1 MIPRK
6 AIRRLA
12 PRLRLP
18 WTLDRSSTWALT
30 RTNSRRAY
38 DALYGS
44 PELLEQYLDPSRLVF
59 YDEVAA
65 ACAEL
70 RPASTVDLG
79 CGSGHLLRALLDRL
93 PEARALGVDHASS
106 GIDVARK
113 LVPEARFMVGD
124 LYRLNPPERFELV
137 LCTEVLE
144 HLTRPREGLERIVE
158 WRAEGG
164 RVAITVPD
172 GAWDAFEG
180 HANFWSE
187 DELRDFLA
195 PHGLESIARIDE
207 GRTLFAV
214 LAPRP

>member
-1 MIPRK
+1 LIARK
-6 AIRRLA
+6 AIQ
-12 PRLRLP
+12 RLRRR
-18 WTLDRSSTWALT
+18 WTLDRSSSSALT

-44 PELLEQYLDPSRLVF
+44 RQLLDEYLVPSRLAF

-93 PEARALGVDHASS
+93 PEVRALGVDHAAS
-106 GIDVARK
+106 GIDVARE
-113 LVPEARFMVGD
+113 LVPEARFVVGD
-124 LYRLNPPERFELV
+124 LYRISPPERFELV

-158 WRAEGG
+158 WCAGGG

-180 HANFWSE
+180 HANFWPE
-187 DELRDFLA
+187 DDLRDFLA
-195 PHGLESIARIDE
+195 PHGLESITRIDE

>member
-1 MIPRK
+1 MIARK
-6 AIRRLA
+6 AIG
-12 PRLRLP
+12 RLRRR
-18 WTLDRSSTWALT
+18 WTLDRSSSSALT

-44 PELLEQYLDPSRLVF
+44 RELLDEYLVPSRLAF

-79 CGSGHLLRALLDRL
+79 CGTGHLLRALLDRL
-93 PEARALGVDHASS
+93 PQVRVLGVDHAAS
-106 GIDVARK
+106 GIDVARE

-158 WRAEGG
+158 WCAEGG

-172 GAWDAFEG
+172 GAIDAFEG
-180 HANFWSE
+180 HENFWSE

-195 PHGLESIARIDE
+195 EFRLESITRIAA
-207 GRTLFAV
+207 GSTFLALV
-214 LAPRP
+214 APRS

>member
-1 MIPRK
+1 LIARK
-6 AIRRLA
+6 AIG
-12 PRLRLP
+12 RLRRRRA
-18 WTLDRSSTWALT
+18 LDRSSSSALT

-38 DALYGS
+38 DDLDGS
-44 PELLEQYLDPSRLVF
+44 RELLDEYLVPSRLAF

-65 ACAEL
+65 ACVEL

-79 CGSGHLLRALLDRL
+79 CGTGHLLRALLDRL
-93 PEARALGVDHASS
+93 PQARVLGVDHAAS
-106 GIDVARK
+106 GIDVARE

-124 LYRLNPPERFELV
+124 LYRLNPPEQFDLV
-137 LCTEVLE
+137 LSTEVLE
-144 HLTRPREGLERIVE
+144 HLTRPREGVERMLE
-158 WRAEGG
+158 WCAEGG

-180 HANFWSE
+180 HVNFWSE
-187 DELRDFLA
+187 DDLRDFLA
-195 PHGLESIARIDE
+195 PHGLESITRIDA

>member
-1 MIPRK
+1 LIARR
-6 AIRRLA
+6 AIQ
-12 PRLRLP
+12 RLRRR
-18 WTLDRSSTWALT
+18 WTLDRSSSSSLT

-44 PELLEQYLDPSRLVF
+44 RELLDEYLAPSRLAF

-93 PEARALGVDHASS
+93 PEARALGVDHAAS
-106 GIDVARK
+106 GIDVARE
-113 LVPEARFMVGD
+113 LVPEARFIVGD
-124 LYRLNPPERFELV
+124 LYRLSPPERFDLV
-137 LCTEVLE
+137 LSTEVLE
-144 HLTRPREGLERIVE
+144 HLTRPREGVERMLE
-158 WRAEGG
+158 WCAEGG

-180 HANFWSE
+180 HVNFWSE
-187 DELRDFLA
+187 DALRDFLA
-195 PHGLESIARIDE
+195 PHGLESITRIDA

>member
-1 MIPRK
+1 LIARN
-6 AIRRLA
+6 AIG
-12 PRLRLP
+12 RLRRR
-18 WTLDRSSTWALT
+18 WTLDRSSSSALT

-44 PELLEQYLDPSRLVF
+44 RALLDEYLDPSRLAF

-79 CGSGHLLRALLDRL
+79 CGSGHLLRALLHRL
-93 PEARALGVDHASS
+93 PETRALGVDHAPS
-106 GIDVARK
+106 GIDVARE

-124 LYRLNPPERFELV
+124 LYRISPPERFELV

-144 HLTRPREGLERIVE
+144 HLARPREGLERIVE
-158 WRAEGG
+158 WCAEGG

-180 HANFWSE
+180 HVNFWSE
-187 DELRDFLA
+187 DDLRAFLA
-195 PHGLESIARIDE
+195 PCGLESITRIDE
-207 GRTLFAV
+207 GRTLLAV
-214 LAPRP
+214 LAPRS

>member
-1 MIPRK
+1 LIGRK
-6 AIRRLA
+6 AIG
-12 PRLRLP
+12 RLRRR
-18 WTLDRSSTWALT
+18 WTLDRSSSSALT

-44 PELLEQYLDPSRLVF
+44 RELLDQYLHPARLVF

-93 PEARALGVDHASS
+93 PEVRALGVDHAAS
-106 GIDVARK
+106 GIEVARE

-124 LYRLNPPERFELV
+124 LYRLSPPERFELV

-158 WRAEGG
+158 WCAEGG

-187 DELRDFLA
+187 DELRDFLTQY
-195 PHGLESIARIDE
+195 GLESITRIDA

-214 LAPRP
+214 LAPGP